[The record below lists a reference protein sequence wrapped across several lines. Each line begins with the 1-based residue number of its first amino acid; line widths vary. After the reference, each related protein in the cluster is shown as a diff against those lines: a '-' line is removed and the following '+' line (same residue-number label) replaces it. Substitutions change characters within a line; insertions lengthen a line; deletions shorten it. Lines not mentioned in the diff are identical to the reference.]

1 MRWQVSIDLVIFTM
15 RDRIARRLL
24 ATKDPTVGLA
34 LEAEKSAD
42 PARIIARL
50 SRPRIVPPIRSES
63 YSSSTHLVRQLE
75 ITDLEHIAELV
86 SLHGSRPEH
95 GAGALLSRGRERGG
109 GWGRQPR
116 AGAWHACRVVV
127 CALSFAVYGPGVGA
141 LKPGFVGIFEQGVT
155 MFY

>member
-1 MRWQVSIDLVIFTM
+1 VSVSIDLVIFTM

-50 SRPRIVPPIRSES
+50 SRPRIGPPIRSES